1 MCSVL
6 IFVLNELYN
15 DVNNVEK
22 SSKKNVHACD
32 EHLIEG
38 VFYVLH
44 FSF

>member
-22 SSKKNVHACD
+22 SSKKNMHARI

-38 VFYVLH
+38 VFYVLY
-44 FSF
+44 FTF